1 MIKNKKILLTGGAG
15 FIGTKL
21 CEELCKNNK
30 IWLYDNL
37 NRNSIKNTNLLNYSN
52 VKLIQGDVLNFDNL
66 KKNYRE
72 NKT

>member
-37 NRNSIKNTNLLNYSN
+37 NRNSIKKY
-52 VKLIQGDVLNFDNL
+52 
-66 KKNYRE
+66 
-72 NKT
+72 